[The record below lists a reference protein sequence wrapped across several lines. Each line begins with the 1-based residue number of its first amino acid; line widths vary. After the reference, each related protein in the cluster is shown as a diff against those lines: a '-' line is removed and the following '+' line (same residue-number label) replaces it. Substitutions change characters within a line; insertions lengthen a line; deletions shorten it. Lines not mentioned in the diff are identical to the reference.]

1 MNILKPNFKT
11 YPQTNRTFA
20 LNKIAIER
28 CKEKYPEHYHFKKQQ
43 AKECEEIAD
52 RLEMG
57 LALLVEL
64 KADGLQLNNEQNTRF
79 KAFRN
84 GARYLIKQ
92 FKETALHVADVENG
106 QYVPTPYSPI
116 ISTNEKGETK

>member
-1 MNILKPNFKT
+1 MKTLKPNFKT
-11 YPQTNRTFA
+11 YPQTNRLFV
-20 LNKIAIER
+20 LNKISIER
-28 CKEKYPEHYHFKKQQ
+28 CREQYPEHYHFKKQQ

-64 KADGLQLNNEQNTRF
+64 KADGLQLNNEQDARF

-92 FKETALHVADVENG
+92 FKETALHVANVENG
-106 QYVPTPYSPI
+106 DYVPTPYSPI
-116 ISTNEKGETK
+116 ISTNEKGE

>member
-1 MNILKPNFKT
+1 MKILKPNFKT
-11 YPQTNRTFA
+11 YPQMDRTFA

-28 CKEKYPEHYHFKKQQ
+28 CKADFPECWHFKQQQ

-52 RLEMG
+52 RLKMG

-64 KADGLQLNNEQNTRF
+64 KAGRPPFTEKQNRHF

-84 GARYLIKQ
+84 GARYLIDQLEK
-92 FKETALHVADVENG
+92 TAQHVDDVESG
-106 QYVPTPYSPI
+106 QYEPTPYSPYVSI
-116 ISTNEKGETK
+116 NKEKHND